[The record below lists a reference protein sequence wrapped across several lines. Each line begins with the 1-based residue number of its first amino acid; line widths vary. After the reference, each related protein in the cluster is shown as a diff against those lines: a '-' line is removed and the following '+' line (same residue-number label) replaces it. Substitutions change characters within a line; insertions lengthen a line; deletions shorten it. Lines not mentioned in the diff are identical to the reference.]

1 MLNAWAEDMIV
12 RLPYPIRVLLAN
24 VSVFRLNRLRRGG
37 AAYHRAFDSI
47 DELHQTNW
55 EILQEQQKN
64 LLVSFLLQAQKRNPF
79 FRNRVDD
86 HRLRSADSVSDVL
99 TAVRTT
105 TKAEARHAGDAIL
118 NPELR
123 RLKHY
128 IGHTSGTTGTPFTF
142 RLSLEGLQSWTGV
155 RDGFYAYHGF
165 DFKALN
171 VRIGGRLFVS
181 TSRKKPP
188 FWIRDFVTNQL
199 LFSGYHLGDSTM
211 PYFVEK
217 LERLNPRFITGY
229 PSAIN
234 VLARGCREL
243 GSSYK
248 PTLVITDS
256 ETLLEEQRR
265 NIEDTWK
272 TRVIDY
278 YGLEVGWIA
287 GQCSK
292 GKYHLSPLTSVV
304 EILDD
309 NLRPCAP
316 GEIGELVITDLA
328 NPLMPLIRYRTGDL
342 SMWSEGPC
350 DCGWNTPTLERIE
363 GRMDDVVVLPDG
375 RKIGRLSYIVK
386 KAVGVREA
394 QLVQEELDRFVL
406 NVVPEEGFTEEVER
420 LLIAETAL
428 RLGQGLDIRVERVDE
443 LLKTRTG
450 KTRYVISKMT
460 RKPEDQGKSNEN

>member
-1 MLNAWAEDMIV
+1 M
-12 RLPYPIRVLLAN
+12 
-24 VSVFRLNRLRRGG
+24 
-37 AAYHRAFDSI
+37 
-47 DELHQTNW
+47 
-55 EILQEQQKN
+55 
-64 LLVSFLLQAQKRNPF
+64 
-79 FRNRVDD
+79 
-86 HRLRSADSVSDVL
+86 
-99 TAVRTT
+99 AVPTT
-105 TKAEARHAGDAIL
+105 TKAEARHAGDAVL
-118 NPELR
+118 DPELR
-123 RLKHY
+123 HMKHY
-128 IGHTSGTTGTPFTF
+128 VGHTSGTTGTPFTF
-142 RLSLEGLQSWTGV
+142 KLSLEGLQAWTGI

-165 DFKALN
+165 DFKELN

-181 TSRKKPP
+181 TSRRKPP

-199 LFSGYHLGDSTM
+199 LFSGYHLGDATM
-211 PYFVEK
+211 PYFVEI

-265 NIEDTWK
+265 NIEDSWK
-272 TRVIDY
+272 SQVIDY

-309 NLRPCAP
+309 NLHPCAP
-316 GEIGELVITDLA
+316 GEIGELVITDLV

-342 SMWSEGPC
+342 SVWSEEPC

-386 KAVGVREA
+386 KAKGVREA
-394 QLVQEELDRFVL
+394 QIVQEDLDRFVL
-406 NVVPEEGFTEEVER
+406 NVVPEKGFSDDVEK
-420 LLIAETAL
+420 LLISEAAL
-428 RLGQGLDIRVERVDE
+428 RLGQGLDIRVEKVEQLQR
-443 LLKTRTG
+443 TRTG
-450 KTRYVISKMT
+450 KTRYVISKLKESPGNAELLE
-460 RKPEDQGKSNEN
+460 R